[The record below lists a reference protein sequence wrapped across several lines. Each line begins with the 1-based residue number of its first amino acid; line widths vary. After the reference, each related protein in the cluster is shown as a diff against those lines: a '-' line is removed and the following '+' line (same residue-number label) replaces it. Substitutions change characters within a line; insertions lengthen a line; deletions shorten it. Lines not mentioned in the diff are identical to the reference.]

1 MALELSPVTMQR
13 DLQPML
19 APPPQQQES
28 LGSALSRERWLI
40 IAFIAIFL
48 VLGGILI
55 RTLPLTYTS
64 SMSLAP
70 TVDSPGSGG
79 GGAASALASTL
90 GINQASSND
99 QEVVL
104 KLLTSYVVAEHLVRE
119 RPDLIRA
126 LFRGRWSG
134 TEWVM
139 PSGFSAQLKDTISQ
153 IVTGQ
158 PAITQAEPTP
168 YDIMNSLTKRITI
181 DRNRDSE
188 IVQANFEDSDPVFA
202 RDFLSATF
210 AMAQEI
216 IRDRLV
222 RESTARME
230 YARKTLDTVTIAEH
244 RDLLIRLMSVEQQ
257 NLMTLAGRSDLGSRI
272 IDPPSMPTSPSGPK
286 AIVILLAM
294 ALLGILCAI
303 VIIGYRVKRRQK
315 AQAARALAAA

>member
-1 MALELSPVTMQR
+1 MALELSPVMIQR

-19 APPPQQQES
+19 AAPPQEG
-28 LGSALSRERWLI
+28 LGAALSRERWLI
-40 IAFIAIFL
+40 VAFIIIFM

-70 TVDSPGSGG
+70 TVDSPSSSGG
-79 GGAASALASTL
+79 GGAAALASSL
-90 GINQASSND
+90 GITQGSSND

-104 KLLTSYVVAEHLVRE
+104 KLLTSYVVAEHLKRD
-119 RPDLIRA
+119 RPDLIHA
-126 LFRGRWSG
+126 MFRGRWSG

-158 PAITQAEPTP
+158 PALTSAEPTP
-168 YDIMNSLTKRITI
+168 YDIMNSLTKRITV
-181 DRNRDSE
+181 DRNRDNN
-188 IVQANFEDSDPVFA
+188 IVQAEFEDSDPVFA
-202 RDFLSATF
+202 RDFLSSTF

-272 IDPPSMPTSPSGPK
+272 IDPASMPTSPSGPK
-286 AIVILLAM
+286 AIPILLAM
-294 ALLGILCAI
+294 AMLGVLSAI
-303 VIIGYRVKRRQK
+303 VIIGYRFKRRQ
-315 AQAARALAAA
+315 ARAGRTLAAAAA

>member
-1 MALELSPVTMQR
+1 MALELSPVSIQR
-13 DLQPML
+13 DLQPIMS
-19 APPPQQQES
+19 APPQEG
-28 LGSALSRERWLI
+28 LGTALSRERWLI
-40 IAFIAIFL
+40 VACTILFM

-70 TVDSPGSGG
+70 TVDSPSGG

-90 GINQASSND
+90 GITQGSSND

-104 KLLTSYVVAEHLVRE
+104 KLLTSYVVAEHLARE
-119 RPDLIRA
+119 RPDLIRGM
-126 LFRGRWSG
+126 FRGRWSG

-139 PSGFSAQLKDTISQ
+139 PTGLSAQFRDTLSLI
-153 IVTGQ
+153 ITGQ
-158 PAITQAEPTP
+158 PALTQAEPTP

-181 DRNRDSE
+181 DRNRDNE
-188 IVQANFEDSDPVFA
+188 IVQAGFEDSDPVFA
-202 RDFLSATF
+202 RDFLSSTF

-286 AIVILLAM
+286 AIAILLAM
-294 ALLGILCAI
+294 AMLGVLFAI
-303 VIIGYRVKRRQK
+303 VVIAYRFKRRQ
-315 AQAARALAAA
+315 ARLGRARAATA